1 MTATNVR
8 RPDMVRR
15 KSLRAT
21 KEKVNGKII
30 WLFRK
35 GSGFESLRSR
45 FSALEST
52 NNNATLIGQN
62 ERSWLANFS
71 GQALTLLSKH
81 FGKWQPLASVY
92 CILA

>member
-52 NNNATLIGQN
+52 NNNATLIVLQYVVVV
-62 ERSWLANFS
+62 EQHSRDDHKEHLM
-71 GQALTLLSKH
+71 
-81 FGKWQPLASVY
+81 
-92 CILA
+92 